1 MAEAGYPLYR
11 AAIDQM
17 ERVVAS
23 RPAFFDLV
31 ARLES
36 VLDPNGIIAPGRY
49 GQVRARAKPER

>member
-1 MAEAGYPLYR
+1 
-11 AAIDQM
+11 
-17 ERVVAS
+17 VVAS

-49 GQVRARAKPER
+49 APLRRRS